1 MFSDLFTQHV
11 ATAHARQLAL
21 ADLIG
26 ERDWDLDLTAGQ
38 VAFGDDLRFPIQL
51 LGTESHLDGT
61 WLWAWANTQSGLP
74 PQLLALSNWMREFGT
89 RQGVAELTDATFPL
103 ERADGHRLA
112 LVASGLTGRCYYRGP
127 YEGGAV
133 FFHLEGV
140 PDQPVAPE
148 RAFTVVN
155 QVLMAYPVDHRA
167 MVTAFLTQQGWRVSS
182 ENGLVTGAHSS
193 GSEMRVEFDQLGRIS
208 NLTGQLRR

>member
-1 MFSDLFTQHV
+1 MFSDLLTQYV

-26 ERDWDLDLTAGQ
+26 ERDWQLDLTAGQ
-38 VAFGDDLRFPIQL
+38 VTFGDDLSFPIQL

-61 WLWAWANTQSGLP
+61 WLWAWANEQSGLP
-74 PQLLALSNWMREFGT
+74 RQLLALSSWMREFGV
-89 RQGVAELTDATFPL
+89 RQGVTELTDATFPL
-103 ERADGHRLA
+103 DRADGHRLA

-127 YEGGAV
+127 YDGGAV

-155 QVLMAYPVDHRA
+155 QVLMGYPVEHRA
-167 MVTAFLTQQGWRVSS
+167 MVTAFLSQQGWRVAS
-182 ENGLVTGAHSS
+182 EDGLVTGVHPS
-193 GSEMRVEFDQLGRIS
+193 GSEMRVEFDGQGRIS